1 MDEEDFYENELVQGA
16 VLRRLEIIGEA
27 SKNIPFEIRE
37 KYQEVPWRKIAGLRD
52 ILIHT
57 YSSVNLRRVWK
68 IVKEDVPDLK
78 VSIYKIIEELEE
90 TTGY

>member
-1 MDEEDFYENELVQGA
+1 MDEEDFYENELVQDA

-27 SKNIPFEIRE
+27 SKNTPLEIRE
-37 KYQEVPWRKIAGLRD
+37 KYPEVPWRKIAGLRD

-57 YSSVNLRRVWK
+57 YSSVNLRRVWR

-78 VSIYKIIEELEE
+78 ISIYKVIEELE
-90 TTGY
+90 G